1 MKDQWNLKRKFLWAS
16 SRILAIAPSSV
27 VFINILEE
35 NISLS
40 DLQIGQDGETGLMR
54 ESGP

>member
-1 MKDQWNLKRKFLWAS
+1 MKDQWILKRKFLWAS
-16 SRILAIAPSSV
+16 ARILAIAPSSV
-27 VFINILEE
+27 FFINSLEE

-40 DLQIGQDGETGLMR
+40 DLQIGQGGETGLMR